1 MSEGTS
7 IYYDKIRNQFLQ
19 AFSER
24 EKRERDLTPNTFDA
38 FSEADEAY
46 ARSAVKLLEAG
57 AKARVEDDI
66 IVIDAGERECEIYK
80 EKVIELMGKDEFYDF
95 FPDLIE
101 TSIVDEDD
109 VECAVEP
116 DNSEDPAP
124 NEEAANAS
132 ANTTP
137 PPVNPFMDPQ
147 MVQMAQT
154 NPFYAF
160 MQMMLTPFMGAM
172 QNPQIAPPVTEPIP
186 ENKEEKKVAEPAKE
200 KEILG
205 STISDIQDKTE
216 RLEKEKLN
224 AEKSFKVILEKSKRL
239 ESELNRRV
247 RAQREAEDK
256 LGEATAEKDAAVKAM
271 NKAVSEKDK
280 ILKESDSLKGKLKE
294 AEENVARLGEETQT
308 VMPQLKNQI
317 VDLESQLKGKENAI
331 KNKDSQINEMRGT
344 ISNLKS
350 QLNKAQADSPE
361 VATLRKKISDAESE
375 LEKAKTQAGENAK
388 EVESLRS
395 ENKKW
400 QSEADRMRGEL
411 NELRAKS
418 SEVNEGLIKSVKDKN
433 ESLKAEIETLRK
445 DSKDKADEIAR
456 LQQSAY
462 FDSQTGL
469 LNVNSLNSDLRN
481 YNVREIVMAQVNI
494 CGVRDINLK
503 YGKKVGDTLIKKT
516 AAQVTECFP
525 NDKIYRVLGDNFII
539 ISRNK
544 VEDFET
550 KMNNLKKELKANDIE
565 VATVVCAGSK
575 HSAIQE
581 LVAECESLLNQQ
593 RMYGSFDDDSEGED
607 SAQPVIEGVKEIV
620 EDVPTE
626 TSFEDDD
633 DDTDV
638 DDSDLD

>member
-46 ARSAVKLLEAG
+46 TKSAVKLLEAG

-116 DNSEDPAP
+116 DSSEDPAP
-124 NEEAANAS
+124 NEEAASAS

-160 MQMMLTPFMGAM
+160 MQMMLTPFMGGM

-280 ILKESDSLKGKLKE
+280 ILKEADSIKGKLKE
-294 AEENVARLGEETQT
+294 AEENMARLGEETQT

-375 LEKAKTQAGENAK
+375 LEKAKTQAGEITK

-418 SEVNEGLIKSVKDKN
+418 SEVNEGLIKSVKDEN

-445 DSKDKADEIAR
+445 DSKDKDDEIAR

-593 RMYGSFDDDSEGED
+593 RMYGSLDDDSEGED